1 MSVLVTGGK
10 GFIGAIMIRKLLALG
25 EKVVCL
31 EPKSSPGRLADIA
44 DKVIMVAGDASKMED
59 VADTIKKHDVKR
71 IAHMVFTISTANPEL
86 IHQEVSVMI
95 MGCCNVYEAAKQAGI
110 KRVIF
115 PSSIHRH
122 GAQWLHGEV
131 GLNEESPSLA
141 LTIYGVGKRLN
152 ETVAHEYNTRL
163 GMSIVSIRIPAVYG
177 PGARVG
183 ARGVNL
189 PMMAAAMGSEVV
201 MPYPATE
208 KQCLAHVD
216 DVAEV
221 GVRLLMI
228 DKPPHEVYEIG
239 GHTLSYGQM
248 ADLAKTFNPRASFV
262 FGPPGLRS
270 DLPYLIDHSRLR
282 QDLGFEHRSIKDG
295 YQDTIESF
303 RKEAREQGAKE
314 TLTQKPT
321 RDQLTR

>member
-1 MSVLVTGGK
+1 MSILVTGGK

-31 EPKSSPGRLADIA
+31 EPKASPGRLADVA
-44 DKVIMVAGDASKMED
+44 DRVVMVAGDASKMED
-59 VADTIKKHDVKR
+59 VANTIKKHDVKR
-71 IAHMVFTISTANPEL
+71 IAHMVFTISTADPEL

-110 KRVIF
+110 KRVLF

-122 GAQWLHGEV
+122 GAQRLHGEI

-141 LTIYGVGKRLN
+141 LTIYGIGKHLN

-163 GMSIVSIRIPAVYG
+163 GMSIVSMRIPAVYG

-189 PMMAAAMGSEVV
+189 PIMAAAMSSEVIL
-201 MPYPATE
+201 PYPAVE
-208 KQCLAHVD
+208 KQCLAHVE

-221 GVRLLMI
+221 GVRLLML
-228 DKPPHEVYEIG
+228 DKPQHDVYEIG

-248 ADLAKTFNPRASFV
+248 ADLSKHLNPRAQIV
-262 FGPPGLRS
+262 FGPTGLTS
-270 DLPYLIDHSRLR
+270 DLPYLIDNSRLR
-282 QDLGFEHRSIKDG
+282 QELGFEHRSIRDG
-295 YQDTIESF
+295 YLDTMESV
-303 RKEAREQGAKE
+303 RKEAADQGAKA
-314 TLTQKPT
+314 TLTQTPT
-321 RDQLTR
+321 HDQMTR